1 MSNNNPYSVVQGPNY
16 GAGLMNWS
24 QLGQLGGSPDNKLPT
39 PAQAQAGASAP
50 NNLVTPAQAQAGAA
64 APGSP
69 SQAQQ
74 QVQGLGQRLMA
85 MLGLSGGGQQP
96 QAGQPMSLAPPTQP
110 GAAQPSVPANPASP
124 YGLY

>member
-24 QLGQLGGSPDNKLPT
+24 QLGQMGAPSNLPT

-50 NNLVTPAQAQAGAA
+50 NNLVTPAQAQAAAA
-64 APGSP
+64 APGNP

-74 QVQGLGQRLMA
+74 QMQGLGQRLMA
-85 MLGLSGGGQQP
+85 MFGGGGQQP
-96 QAGQPMSLAPPTQP
+96 QPGQPMSLAPPTP
-110 GAAQPSVPANPASP
+110 PAQPQPAVPTNPASP